1 MKHAVLVLLLGITA
15 CSHTTPIERGKQ
27 SFHTKIGNDGS
38 KTFIFGIELSPEVIR
53 DTLKSKQRE
62 SEQTAQ
68 NRSRRGDERKRQSQ
82 SSRRNAGKENVF
94 GLNKKSLQ
102 EQLDLLLQQ
111 NQYCREGYIEL
122 DSFIDTTSAYI
133 RGECNDSATEADRK
147 KFAHLTR

>member
-27 SFHTKIGNDGS
+27 SFHTKIGDDGS
-38 KTFIFGIELSPEVIR
+38 KTFIYGIELSPEVIR

-62 SEQTAQ
+62 LEHSTQSRSQRGEQSKRQ
-68 NRSRRGDERKRQSQ
+68 SPSSRRGS
-82 SSRRNAGKENVF
+82 NNNVF
-94 GLNKKSLQ
+94 GLDKKSLQ
-102 EQLDLLLQQ
+102 RQLDLLLQK

-122 DSFIDTTSAYI
+122 DSFIDKTSAHF